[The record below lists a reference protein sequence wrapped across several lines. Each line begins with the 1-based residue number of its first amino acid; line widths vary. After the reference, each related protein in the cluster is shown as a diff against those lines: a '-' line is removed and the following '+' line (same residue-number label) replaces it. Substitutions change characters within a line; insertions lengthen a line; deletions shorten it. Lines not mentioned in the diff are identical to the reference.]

1 MNGKCSYTFSS
12 SSFIYE
18 DLSNSS
24 LYVTCGVNWKVK
36 YMYRQE
42 VEYLCKKSREKIGS
56 YMTIYSESCLQLG
69 KSFQNP
75 KRSFALI

>member
-12 SSFIYE
+12 SSVIYE

-24 LYVTCGVNWKVK
+24 LYVTFGVNWKVK

-42 VEYLCKKSREKIGS
+42 VEYL
-56 YMTIYSESCLQLG
+56 L
-69 KSFQNP
+69 
-75 KRSFALI
+75 KRQRKDTKLYDSL